1 VSVPTRP
8 RRVPLSLAVLFLA
21 ATPARAADEP
31 RIRTIQP
38 AVVERGVG
46 TDVVVEGT
54 NLWPVEDVTVNRADV
69 SVSVASSGNSPT
81 RLRLHVTTSEA
92 SKPGPMRLTV
102 KTKSGT
108 ATSDRLSVRLR
119 SPTVSK
125 VTPNELSRGRTYDVV
140 VAGANLALKGSETKT
155 SVPAPMTVARG
166 EASTDR
172 QLLAK
177 VGVPP
182 EAPLGPSA
190 ITIET
195 EDGKVSAPF
204 TVVAS
209 PPSVESVEP
218 GRVVRGVPATLRVA
232 GENLTGATAMLAV
245 PDAGVV
251 VAPDGPSGP
260 DGFSV
265 RVQAAANAV
274 PGSRT
279 LVVLTADGT
288 ASVRFDVVVEPPVLE
303 RVAPAGAPRGTTT
316 EVRVTGRGV
325 PADAPIRVVP
335 ADPALRLESGS
346 AGKPPRLSSDPAA
359 VPGTRTLLVTTPQGA
374 LLAPFQVTLHP
385 PHVSGIAPTEGAPG
399 TTAEVTVEGTSLG
412 DASWSVVPAD
422 GSVTV
427 EPAGPGKLRVV
438 VAPGARAG
446 PRTLVARN
454 RDGFAATLFSVT
466 GSAPAAPVVSS
477 VEPARVARRGPA
489 RVVVRGQNLAG
500 ESVVVEGEGGARIEA
515 KVAEATS
522 TALALDL
529 ATGPQTPLGA
539 YLVRVETPGG
549 GGAVV
554 LEVAGDPPSVASVS
568 PERTTRPF
576 AGEVVLRGRALVEP
590 DGSAPKVE
598 VARADGGGALAAKVV
613 SAAPEEVRLRL
624 EVGADAPTGELI
636 VSVATADGGAAALLA
651 VDPRPPAVSSLA
663 PRRIGVP
670 ATVDFAIG
678 GENLVEPDGKPP
690 RISVTR
696 AGAASALRAQV
707 VRSKADE
714 VVVRVATPPAAVP
727 GPHVLALR
735 TADGVAAAVFEVVG
749 VAPPVVESLERDAAE
764 AGTALLTRIR
774 GRGLQGATEVAF
786 DGEGITATV
795 LPGGSDAEVPVR
807 IVVASGAKKGPRAF
821 RVSAAGG
828 DAGSGK
834 VVLTVR

>member
-1 VSVPTRP
+1 V
-8 RRVPLSLAVLFLA
+8 VLLV

-31 RIRTIQP
+31 RIRSIQP

-663 PRRIGVP
+663 PPPDRCSRDGRFRDRRREPRGARREAP
-670 ATVDFAIG
+670 ADLGHACRRG
-678 GENLVEPDGKPP
+678 L
-690 RISVTR
+690 
-696 AGAASALRAQV
+696 GAACPGRPVEGRRGRRPRGDASRRGARPARARAADGRRRRRGR
-707 VRSKADE
+707 VRGRRRGPSGR
-714 VVVRVATPPAAVP
+714 RVARARRGGGGDRPPD
-727 GPHVLALR
+727 PHPRPRAPRRHGGGVRRRGDHGHGAPRRLR
-735 TADGVAAAVFEVVG
+735 RRGARAD
-749 VAPPVVESLERDAAE
+749 R
-764 AGTALLTRIR
+764 
-774 GRGLQGATEVAF
+774 RGLGRQEGAPRVPRLR
-786 DGEGITATV
+786 GGRRRRVREGRAH
-795 LPGGSDAEVPVR
+795 
-807 IVVASGAKKGPRAF
+807 GAMTRTLARA
-821 RVSAAGG
+821 RRRG
-828 DAGSGK
+828 
-834 VVLTVR
+834 